1 MYTAY
6 LDNLPEAKNK
16 FNVELDENERVVF
29 TAKLALFGTAPGR
42 FLGGDNS
49 KLTMTNKRIIAN
61 NGVGV
66 WTVDIADDIVSY
78 EEINK
83 GVLIFKEHYHVIM
96 LTKTISF
103 GENLSETM
111 DGFRFYFKKK
121 DGTVFAEIMNNLL
134 NFQ

>member
-1 MYTAY
+1 M
-6 LDNLPEAKNK
+6 
-16 FNVELDENERVVF
+16 FF
-29 TAKLALFGTAPGR
+29 TANLALFGTAPGR

-96 LTKTISF
+96 LNKNYFIRRKSF
-103 GENLSETM
+103 RNYGRLQIL
-111 DGFRFYFKKK
+111 F
-121 DGTVFAEIMNNLL
+121 
-134 NFQ
+134 